1 MIDISKPKEQFYFRF
16 HFQKVNIDY
25 RHINNQIMAKKMGN
39 EMIKPTEE
47 NQNMTADVSSDLNR
61 QAEDNQKHVKNLIS
75 QLTAATGENDKIN
88 KSLQDENRL
97 LRAENKRKDGNI
109 SVLQEEVHKLKTKDT
124 KVQKEYHKLSE
135 TEGKLQKAEKTIK
148 FLRKENDDQDR
159 NYLKTIQ
166 DLEDKLS
173 ELSREPKIEEGCF
186 IDHHKSLE
194 DQVKHLTIENKDHRD
209 RIDTLETKCR
219 RLQELNSTLEQE
231 RNTLKQQIDTWVAKK
246 HSTEDQVKH
255 LTTENKDH
263 RDRIDT
269 LETKCR
275 RLQELN
281 STLEQERNTLKQQI
295 DTWVA
300 KKHSTVHIQMYAAVN
315 KELCDKMM
323 TELENMLSMQ
333 FELNDSIIEIEKYKD
348 PPPDSR
354 VPLIVICINASRLG
368 TDVNQAL
375 SHVNRSRTIAVVVLH
390 HKEYHALPRQPS
402 EKMLIG
408 SDYKHIGAI
417 VDIAYLTTKGVY
429 PCDMNEKSLDRLV
442 NFIKVNSQSK

>member
-25 RHINNQIMAKKMGN
+25 SHINNQIMASRKMGN

-47 NQNMTADVSSDLNR
+47 NQNMASHISSDLNR
-61 QAEDNQKHVKNLIS
+61 QAEENQKRVKDLIS
-75 QLTAATGENDKIN
+75 QLRSASNDENKIMKSFQDANKQLRAQNDKKDAEI
-88 KSLQDENRL
+88 KSLHED
-97 LRAENKRKDGNI
+97 KI
-109 SVLQEEVHKLKTKDT
+109 KTKMKNT
-124 KVQKEYHKLSE
+124 LVQKEYHQQTE
-135 TEGKLQKAEKTIK
+135 TDKKLQEAKKTIETLEK
-148 FLRKENDDQDR
+148 QSDEKER

-166 DLEDKLS
+166 DLDNKLS
-173 ELSREPKIEEGCF
+173 ESSVDPKIEEGCF
-186 IDHHKSLE
+186 IDHHKNLE
-194 DQVKHLTIENKDHRD
+194 DEVKHLTIENKEHRD
-209 RIDTLETKCR
+209 RINTLETKCQ

-231 RNTLKQQIDTWVAKK
+231 K
-246 HSTEDQVKH
+246 
-255 LTTENKDH
+255 
-263 RDRIDT
+263 
-269 LETKCR
+269 
-275 RLQELN
+275 
-281 STLEQERNTLKQQI
+281 NTLKQQI

-323 TELENMLSMQ
+323 TELEDMLSTQ

-375 SHVNRSRTIAVVVLH
+375 SHVNRSRTTAVVVLH

>member
-246 HSTEDQVKH
+246 HST
-255 LTTENKDH
+255 
-263 RDRIDT
+263 
-269 LETKCR
+269 
-275 RLQELN
+275 
-281 STLEQERNTLKQQI
+281 
-295 DTWVA
+295 
-300 KKHSTVHIQMYAAVN
+300 VHIQMYAAVN